1 MMQDFKNLQI
11 WKMAFDLNKEMYNIT
26 VKFPKEEAYGLTSQL
41 RRASVSIS
49 SNIAEGCGR
58 RTDRDFISFLY
69 NAMGSLKEVENL
81 ILIAK
86 DLGYLSQSDFIKLD
100 EDLDKLGRTLFN
112 FIRGREE
119 KTEVK
124 NA

>member
-11 WKMAFDLNKEMYNIT
+11 WKMAFDFNKEIYNIS

-49 SNIAEGCGR
+49 SNMAKGCGR
-58 RTDRDFISFLY
+58 KTDKDFINFLY
-69 NAMGSLKEVENL
+69 MSMGSLKEVEN
-81 ILIAK
+81 ILMIAK
-86 DLGYLSQSDFIKLD
+86 DLGYISQSDFIKLD
-100 EDLDKLGRTLFN
+100 EDMDKLGKTLYN

-119 KTEVK
+119 KLGVK